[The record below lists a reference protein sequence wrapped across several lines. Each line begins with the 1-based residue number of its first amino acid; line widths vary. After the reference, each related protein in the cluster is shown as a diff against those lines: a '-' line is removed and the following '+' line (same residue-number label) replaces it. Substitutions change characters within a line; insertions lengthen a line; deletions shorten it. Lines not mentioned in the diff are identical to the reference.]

1 MSGIRKVVLYKHGV
15 GFFEREDSIEGNSEL
30 KLSFREAEMN
40 DVLKSLT
47 VEDLD
52 GGSIQSVS
60 YDTQKPI
67 EKMLQESALQLPVTG
82 GAAALLAKL
91 RGATVRAQLNSRNIE
106 GQIVG
111 LDEGISQV
119 DQVRTSTHRLTL
131 LSRDGSITRIDIAEI
146 NKLDFLD
153 ETVRKELAFYYDT
166 LAQGFKPGT
175 KSLSIF
181 GRGEGSRRLS
191 TSYIVEAPVWK
202 TSYRFLLPSDTAK
215 KPFLEGWAL
224 VDNPQD
230 EDWQDVELSLV
241 AGLPISFVHDLYS
254 PRYINRQKV
263 EVQREAAAGPVVAAP
278 GFAALCD
285 PFASSDPF
293 CVEVAESCA
302 DDPYSRGGGG
312 DPFAAPPAP
321 AMARSMAV
329 AQRREA
335 AVERVKVVSQSVGD
349 LFEYKISHPVTVN
362 RRQSALVPIAAG
374 EFNGGR
380 VILYNPK
387 ERADNPFSAVEFHN
401 TTGLTLEGG
410 PVVVSEDEIYAGE
423 AMLDTLKPGEMRL
436 IPFAVELS
444 VRVESSSQSCEEE
457 IHEIRGNS
465 WALEMAYSRLQT
477 TVYRFQSNASID
489 KTCWLEHPIQA
500 GWGLEGDLQP
510 VETTA
515 TSYRF
520 KFVLPKGATTDFEV
534 KMRTQAYHSVAY
546 NNLTQDTITVYS
558 TRGFFDEKTKEQ
570 LAKVATLI
578 QDVNQ
583 KAVDLRNLEGLQ
595 NSQRQDQERL
605 RQNLANLGSSSDEA
619 RLRGRYVAKLE
630 DQENEFER
638 MGQDILESR
647 KALAEQQ
654 LKLQQLTQAIG
665 FVSRLRQ

>member
-91 RGATVRAQLNSRNIE
+91 RGANVRAQLNSRNVE

-202 TSYRFLLPSDTAK
+202 TSYRFLLPSDTTK

-278 GFAALCD
+278 GFALSADLFGGSD
-285 PFASSDPF
+285 PFAAA
-293 CVEVAESCA
+293 EVAESCA
-302 DDPYSRGGGG
+302 DDPFARGGGG
-312 DPFAAPPAP
+312 DPFAASAAP
-321 AMARSMAV
+321 VRSMAV
-329 AQRREA
+329 GQRREA

-387 ERADNPFSAVEFHN
+387 ERTDNPFSAVEFHN

-444 VRVESSSQSCEEE
+444 VRVESSSQSREEE
-457 IHEIRGNS
+457 IHEIKGNA

-500 GWGLEGDLQP
+500 GWELEGDLKP
-510 VETTA
+510 DETTA

-520 KFVLPKGATTDFEV
+520 KFVLPKGATTNFEV
-534 KMRTQAYHSVAY
+534 KLRTQAYHSLAY

-570 LAKVATLI
+570 LAKVTTLVLDI
-578 QDVNQ
+578 NQ
-583 KAVDLRNLEGLQ
+583 KATDLRSLEALQ
-595 NSQRQDQERL
+595 NTQRQDQERL
-605 RQNLANLGSSSDEA
+605 RQNLAKLGSTSDEA

-630 DQENEFER
+630 EQENEFER
-638 MGQDILESR
+638 MAQDVLAGR
-647 KALAEQQ
+647 KALSEQQ
-654 LKLQQLTQAIG
+654 VKLQQITQTIQ